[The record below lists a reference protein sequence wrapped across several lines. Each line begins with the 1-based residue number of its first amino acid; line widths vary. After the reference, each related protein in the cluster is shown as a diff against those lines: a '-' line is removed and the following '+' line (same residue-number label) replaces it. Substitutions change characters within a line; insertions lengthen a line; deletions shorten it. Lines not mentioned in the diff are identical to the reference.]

1 MTIPPSQSLTHNTFA
16 LKPGTLR
23 QQTALHQHRRQ
34 YDHFVANPA
43 LAYIYSLAATDTT
56 GGQANARY
64 TLERF
69 SRFLLGA
76 TFDRVD
82 WAILL
87 TTPVIIEKAMAAF
100 LIHRAQTKAKMKGLF
115 YDPQQSLKNLHI
127 NPLKKALLQ
136 IGDYFYQQQQ
146 ISSSQLMDWQRSIEQ
161 FSVHNQPTIELESG
175 WLSPTVIEKTL
186 AIELTS
192 QAKIMLEAF
201 SCFCLKPCIERMD
214 WYSVLYA
221 PVLQTSMQSFL
232 SSRLTMKSSDRK
244 QDYAPATA
252 DNLLRMLRGVA
263 HHAWL
268 SESISIETLQRIKAI
283 KLPRGS
289 RQSSGRY
296 LSYTDVDQ
304 ISALTLAQSNK
315 IKALRDNA
323 IFWLM
328 YESGLR
334 RAEVIGLDIRDIDL
348 HLCKIRV
355 MGKGNKERYVP
366 FSQRSDL
373 YSSIEQWL
381 TVRLQHPENI
391 SSFFCGVN
399 RYQQLTS
406 QRLTTQTLNDLCK
419 HIHQLGFSRRISPHD
434 FRHSVATNLLRS
446 GYDLLLVSKFMGHSS
461 ITTTQRYDRRTDDE
475 LQGVTPGR

>member
-1 MTIPPSQSLTHNTFA
+1 MTIDHSNAIVHNDFN
-16 LKPGTLR
+16 LRPGTLR
-23 QQTALHQHRRQ
+23 QQTAVGQQIRQ
-34 YDHFVANPA
+34 RDQFIANPA
-43 LAYIYSLAATDTT
+43 LAYINSLAATDTT

-64 TLERF
+64 TIERF
-69 SRFLLGA
+69 GRFLLGP
-76 TFDRVD
+76 TFARID
-82 WAILL
+82 WMILL
-87 TTPVIIEKAMAAF
+87 TTPALIEQAMAAF
-100 LIHRAQTKAKMKGLF
+100 LTHRAKIKAQMKGLF
-115 YDPQQSLKNLHI
+115 YDPSRSLKNLHI
-127 NPLKKALLQ
+127 NPLRKALLTV
-136 IGDYFYQQQQ
+136 GDYFYQQQQ
-146 ISSSQLMDWQRSIEQ
+146 ISTAQYKTWQYAISNFSMSPPPSINLEQ
-161 FSVHNQPTIELESG
+161 G
-175 WLSPTVIEKTL
+175 WLPALITEKILNIEF
-186 AIELTS
+186 TS

-201 SCFCLKPCIERMD
+201 SCFCIRPCIERMD

-263 HHAWL
+263 YHAWL

-296 LSYTDVDQ
+296 LSYSDVDQ
-304 ISALTLAQSNK
+304 ISTLTLTQSNK

-334 RAEVIGLDIRDIDL
+334 RAEVIGLDINDIDL
-348 HLCKIRV
+348 YLCKIRV

-366 FSQRSDL
+366 FSKSSDL
-373 YSSIEQWL
+373 YVAIEKWL
-381 TVRLQHPENI
+381 SVRSQHSQQI
-391 SSFFCGVN
+391 STFFCGVN

-419 HIHQLGFSRRISPHD
+419 HIHQLGFSRQISPHD

>member
-1 MTIPPSQSLTHNTFA
+1 MTINPSNTLVHNDFN
-16 LKPGTLR
+16 LRPGTLR
-23 QQTALHQHRRQ
+23 QQTALSQQNRHH
-34 YDHFVANPA
+34 DHFVSNPA
-43 LAYIYSLAATDTT
+43 LAYVYSLAATDTT

-69 SRFLLGA
+69 SRFLLGSS
-76 TFDRVD
+76 FDQID
-82 WAILL
+82 WLMLL
-87 TTPVIIEKAMAAF
+87 TTPDLIKQAMAAF
-100 LIHRAQTKAKMKGLF
+100 LIHRAQIKATMKGLV
-115 YDPQQSLKNLHI
+115 YDPQRSLKNLHI
-127 NPLKKALLQ
+127 NPLKKALLV
-136 IGDYFYQQQQ
+136 IGDYYYQHQQ
-146 ISSSQLMDWQRSIEQ
+146 ISLSQLTEWQSVISV
-161 FSVHNQPTIELESG
+161 FSVHEHKDQQLDSG
-175 WLSPTVIEKTL
+175 WLSPISASQPLT
-186 AIELTS
+186 IELTT
-192 QAKIMLEAF
+192 QAQIMLEAF
-201 SCFCLKPCIERMD
+201 SCFCLRSCIERMD
-214 WYSVLYA
+214 WHTVLYA
-221 PVLQTSMQSFL
+221 PVLQTAMQSFL
-232 SSRLTMKSSDRK
+232 SSRLTMKSSDKK

-296 LSYTDVDQ
+296 LSYADVDN

-315 IKALRDNA
+315 IKAVRDNA

-334 RAEVIGLDIRDIDL
+334 RAEVIGLDIGDIDL
-348 HLCKIRV
+348 YLCKIRV
-355 MGKGNKERYVP
+355 MGKGNKERHVP
-366 FSQRSDL
+366 FSKNSDL
-373 YSSIEQWL
+373 YSAIEQWL
-381 TVRLQHPENI
+381 TIRSQHSQKI

-419 HIHQLGFSRRISPHD
+419 QVHLLGFSRKISPHD

-461 ITTTQRYDRRTDDE
+461 ISTTQRYDRRTDDE

>member
-1 MTIPPSQSLTHNTFA
+1 MTINHSNALVHNDFN
-16 LKPGTLR
+16 LRPGTLR
-23 QQTALHQHRRQ
+23 QQTAVGRQ
-34 YDHFVANPA
+34 RDQFIANPA
-43 LAYIYSLAATDTT
+43 LAYINSLAATDTT

-64 TLERF
+64 TIERF
-69 SRFLLGA
+69 GRFLLGP
-76 TFDRVD
+76 TFARID
-82 WAILL
+82 WMILL
-87 TTPVIIEKAMAAF
+87 TTPALIEQAMAAF
-100 LIHRAQTKAKMKGLF
+100 LTHRAKIKAQMKGLF
-115 YDPQQSLKNLHI
+115 YDPSRSLKNLHI
-127 NPLKKALLQ
+127 NPLRKALLTV
-136 IGDYFYQQQQ
+136 GDYFYQQQQ
-146 ISSSQLMDWQRSIEQ
+146 ISTAQYKTWQYAISNFSMSPPPSINLEQ
-161 FSVHNQPTIELESG
+161 G
-175 WLSPTVIEKTL
+175 WLPALITEKILNIEF
-186 AIELTS
+186 TS

-201 SCFCLKPCIERMD
+201 SCFCIRPCIERMD

-263 HHAWL
+263 YHAWL

-296 LSYTDVDQ
+296 LSYSDVDQ
-304 ISALTLAQSNK
+304 ISTLTLTQSNK

-334 RAEVIGLDIRDIDL
+334 RAEVIGLDINDIDL
-348 HLCKIRV
+348 YLCKIRV

-366 FSQRSDL
+366 FSKSSDL
-373 YSSIEQWL
+373 YVAIEKWL
-381 TVRLQHPENI
+381 SVRSQHSQQI
-391 SSFFCGVN
+391 STFFCGVN

-419 HIHQLGFSRRISPHD
+419 HIHQLGFSRQISPHD

>member
-1 MTIPPSQSLTHNTFA
+1 MTIDPSNALVHNDFN
-16 LKPGTLR
+16 LRPGTLR
-23 QQTALHQHRRQ
+23 QQTAVSQQIRPRAQFLT
-34 YDHFVANPA
+34 NPA
-43 LAYIYSLAATDTT
+43 LAYINSLAATDTT

-64 TLERF
+64 TIERF
-69 SRFLLGA
+69 GRFLLGS
-76 TFDRVD
+76 TFDRMD
-82 WAILL
+82 WITLL
-87 TTPVIIEKAMAAF
+87 TSPTLIEKAMAAF
-100 LIHRAQTKAKMKGLF
+100 LIHRAKIKAQMKGLF
-115 YDPQQSLKNLHI
+115 YDPQRSLKNLHI
-127 NPLKKALLQ
+127 NPLKKALFTV
-136 IGDYFYQQQQ
+136 GDYFYQQQQ
-146 ISSSQLMDWQRSIEQ
+146 ISTAQYKTWQYAISNFSIKNHPSINLEQ
-161 FSVHNQPTIELESG
+161 G
-175 WLSPTVIEKTL
+175 WLPALITEKTL
-186 AIELTS
+186 NIEFTS

-201 SCFCLKPCIERMD
+201 SCFCIRPCIERMD

-263 HHAWL
+263 YHAWL

-296 LSYTDVDQ
+296 LSYSDVDQ
-304 ISALTLAQSNK
+304 ISALTLTQSNK

-334 RAEVIGLDIRDIDL
+334 RAEVIGLDINDIDL
-348 HLCKIRV
+348 YLCKIRV

-366 FSQRSDL
+366 FSKSSDL
-373 YSSIEQWL
+373 YAAIEKWL
-381 TVRLQHPENI
+381 NIRSQHSQQI
-391 SSFFCGVN
+391 STFFCGVN

-419 HIHQLGFSRRISPHD
+419 HIHLLGFSRQISPHD

>member
-1 MTIPPSQSLTHNTFA
+1 MTIDPSNALVHND
-16 LKPGTLR
+16 LNLRPGTLR
-23 QQTALHQHRRQ
+23 QQTAVSQQIRQ
-34 YDHFVANPA
+34 QDLFLANPA
-43 LAYIYSLAATDTT
+43 LAYINSLAATDTT

-64 TLERF
+64 TIERF
-69 SRFLLGA
+69 GRFLLGS
-76 TFDRVD
+76 TFDRID
-82 WAILL
+82 WITLL
-87 TTPVIIEKAMAAF
+87 TSPTLIEEAMTAF
-100 LIHRAQTKAKMKGLF
+100 LIHRAKIKAQMKGLF
-115 YDPQQSLKNLHI
+115 YDPQRSLKNLHI
-127 NPLKKALLQ
+127 NPLKKALL
-136 IGDYFYQQQQ
+136 IVGDYFYRQRQ
-146 ISSSQLMDWQRSIEQ
+146 ISLSQYHDWQYAIETFSIQSQTTTLEQ
-161 FSVHNQPTIELESG
+161 G
-175 WLSPTVIEKTL
+175 WLPPLITDKTL
-186 AIELTS
+186 AIEFTS

-201 SCFCLKPCIERMD
+201 SCFCIRPCIERMD

-263 HHAWL
+263 YHAWL

-296 LSYTDVDQ
+296 LSYSDVDQ
-304 ISALTLAQSNK
+304 ISALTLTQSNK

-334 RAEVIGLDIRDIDL
+334 RAEVIGLDINDIDL
-348 HLCKIRV
+348 YLCKIRV

-366 FSQRSDL
+366 FSKSSDL
-373 YSSIEQWL
+373 YTAIEKWL
-381 TVRLQHPENI
+381 SVRSQHSQQI
-391 SSFFCGVN
+391 STFFCGVN

-419 HIHQLGFSRRISPHD
+419 HIHQLGFSRQISPHD

>member
-76 TFDRVD
+76 TFDRID
-82 WAILL
+82 WVILL
-87 TTPVIIEKAMAAF
+87 TTPVIIEKTMAAF

-186 AIELTS
+186 VIELTS

>member
-1 MTIPPSQSLTHNTFA
+1 MTIDPSNALVHNDFT

-23 QQTALHQHRRQ
+23 QQTALSQQIRQ
-34 YDHFVANPA
+34 RDHFVSNPA

-69 SRFLLGA
+69 SRFLLGS
-76 TFDRVD
+76 TFDRID
-82 WAILL
+82 WLMLL
-87 TTPVIIEKAMAAF
+87 TTPTLIEKAMAAF
-100 LIHRAQTKAKMKGLF
+100 LIHRAQTKAKMKVLF
-115 YDPQQSLKNLHI
+115 YDPQRSLKNLHI
-127 NPLKKALLQ
+127 NPLKKALLVV
-136 IGDYFYQQQQ
+136 GDYYYQQQK
-146 ISSSQLMDWQRSIEQ
+146 ISLSQLTDWQSSIQQ
-161 FSVHNQPTIELESG
+161 FSVHAQVGTQLDVGWLLPTINEQ
-175 WLSPTVIEKTL
+175 TL
-186 AIELTS
+186 VIELTA
-192 QAKIMLEAF
+192 QAQVMLEAF
-201 SCFCLKPCIERMD
+201 SCFCLRPCIERMD

-221 PVLQTSMQSFL
+221 PVLQTAMQSFL

-263 HHAWL
+263 YHAWL
-268 SESISIETLQRIKAI
+268 SESISVETLQRIKAI

-304 ISALTLAQSNK
+304 ISALTLAQSNN

-334 RAEVIGLDIRDIDL
+334 RAEVIGLDIGDIDL
-348 HLCKIRV
+348 YLCKIRV
-355 MGKGNKERYVP
+355 MGKGNKERHVP
-366 FSQRSDL
+366 FSKSSDL
-373 YSSIEQWL
+373 YSAIEKWL
-381 TVRLQHPENI
+381 TIRLQHQQKI

-419 HIHQLGFSRRISPHD
+419 QIHQLGFSRRISPHD

>member
-1 MTIPPSQSLTHNTFA
+1 MPINPSNSLMNNSFT

-23 QQTALHQHRRQ
+23 QQTTLSQYQHQR
-34 YDHFVANPA
+34 DHFVANPA
-43 LAYIYSLAATDTT
+43 LAYIHSLAATDTT

-69 SRFLLGA
+69 SRFLLGS
-76 TFDRVD
+76 TFDRID
-82 WAILL
+82 WIILL
-87 TTPVIIEKAMAAF
+87 TTPDLIEKAMASF

-115 YDPQQSLKNLHI
+115 YDPQRSLKNLHI
-127 NPLKKALLQ
+127 NPLKKALLEV
-136 IGDYFYQQQQ
+136 GNYCHQQQQ
-146 ISSSQLMDWQRSIEQ
+146 ISLSQLADWQCSIEK
-161 FSVHNQPTIELESG
+161 FSVQNQPTITLEQG
-175 WLSPTVIEKTL
+175 WLPPLLTEKTL
-186 AIELTS
+186 DIELTS

-201 SCFCLKPCIERMD
+201 SCFCLRPCIERMD
-214 WYSVLYA
+214 WHSVLYA
-221 PVLQTSMQSFL
+221 PVLQTAMQSFL

-268 SESISIETLQRIKAI
+268 SESISVETLQRIKAI

-296 LSYTDVDQ
+296 LSYTDLDQ

-334 RAEVIGLDIRDIDL
+334 RAEVIGLDVGDIDL
-348 HLCKIRV
+348 YLCKIRV

-366 FSQRSDL
+366 FSKGSDL
-373 YSSIEQWL
+373 YAAIERWL
-381 TVRLQHPENI
+381 TVRLQHSEKI

-419 HIHQLGFSRRISPHD
+419 HIHHLGFSRRISPHD

>member
-1 MTIPPSQSLTHNTFA
+1 MTIDPSNALVHNDFN
-16 LKPGTLR
+16 LRQGTLR
-23 QQTALHQHRRQ
+23 QQTAVSQQIRQ
-34 YDHFVANPA
+34 RDQFLTNPA
-43 LAYIYSLAATDTT
+43 LAYINSLAATDTT

-64 TLERF
+64 TIERF
-69 SRFLLGA
+69 GRFMLGS
-76 TFDRVD
+76 TFDRMD
-82 WAILL
+82 WITLL
-87 TTPVIIEKAMAAF
+87 TSPTLIEKAMAAF
-100 LIHRAQTKAKMKGLF
+100 LIHRAKIKAQMKGLF
-115 YDPQQSLKNLHI
+115 YDPQRSLKNLHI
-127 NPLKKALLQ
+127 NPLKKALFTV
-136 IGDYFYQQQQ
+136 GDYFYQQQQ
-146 ISSSQLMDWQRSIEQ
+146 ISTAQYKTWQYAISNFSIKNHPSINLEQ
-161 FSVHNQPTIELESG
+161 G
-175 WLSPTVIEKTL
+175 WLPALITEKTL
-186 AIELTS
+186 AIEFTS

-201 SCFCLKPCIERMD
+201 SCFCIRSCIERMD

-263 HHAWL
+263 YHAWL

-296 LSYTDVDQ
+296 LSYSDVDQ
-304 ISALTLAQSNK
+304 ISALTLTQSNK

-334 RAEVIGLDIRDIDL
+334 RAEVIGLDINDIDL
-348 HLCKIRV
+348 YLCKIRV

-366 FSQRSDL
+366 FSKSSDL
-373 YSSIEQWL
+373 YAAIEKWL
-381 TVRLQHPENI
+381 NIRSQHSPQI
-391 SSFFCGVN
+391 STFFCGVN

-419 HIHQLGFSRRISPHD
+419 HIHLLGFSRQISPHD

>member
-1 MTIPPSQSLTHNTFA
+1 MTIIPSNSLVHNDFN
-16 LKPGTLR
+16 LRPGSLR
-23 QQTALHQHRRQ
+23 QQTAVSQQIRQ
-34 YDHFVANPA
+34 RDNFVINPA
-43 LAYIYSLAATDTT
+43 LAYINSLAATDTT

-69 SRFLLGA
+69 SRFLLTP
-76 TFDRVD
+76 TFEKID
-82 WAILL
+82 WIVLL
-87 TTPVIIEKAMAAF
+87 TTPSLIEKAMAAF
-100 LIHRAQTKAKMKGLF
+100 LIHRAKTKAKMKGLF
-115 YDPQQSLKNLHI
+115 FDPQRSLKNLHV
-127 NPLKKALLQ
+127 NPLKKALL
-136 IGDYFYQQQQ
+136 IISDYFYQQQQ
-146 ISSSQLMDWQRSIEQ
+146 ISLSQYTNWKYSIEQ
-161 FSVHNQPTIELESG
+161 FSLYNQSTTALEQG
-175 WLSPTVIEKTL
+175 WLPPSYTEQILT
-186 AIELTS
+186 IELTS

-201 SCFCLKPCIERMD
+201 SCFCIKPCIERMD

-334 RAEVIGLDIRDIDL
+334 RAEVIGLDVNDIDL
-348 HLCKIRV
+348 YLCKIRV
-355 MGKGNKERYVP
+355 LGKGNKERYVP
-366 FSQRSDL
+366 FSKSSDL
-373 YSSIEQWL
+373 YAAIEQWIM
-381 TVRLQHPENI
+381 VRSQHPQQI

-419 HIHQLGFSRRISPHD
+419 HIYQLGFSRRISPHD